1 MIPVDADFSKYK
13 IVVAPVLYM
22 VKDGMKEALENFV
35 KNGGILIITFM
46 SGIVGQS
53 DNVYLGG
60 YPGPLREMA
69 GVWVEEIDALAPEQK
84 NKAKFADG
92 STAACGLLC
101 DLMHLEGAKA
111 LASYE
116 EDFYAGMP
124 AASKNTYGKV
134 PHIILQP
141 SLRKKGLQRFGS
153 GSPGGRSFIRYPGR
167 NRT

>member
-35 KNGGILIITFM
+35 KNGGILITTFM

-92 STAACGLLC
+92 STAACGLLWVF
-101 DLMHLEGAKA
+101 E
-111 LASYE
+111 
-116 EDFYAGMP
+116 
-124 AASKNTYGKV
+124 
-134 PHIILQP
+134 
-141 SLRKKGLQRFGS
+141 
-153 GSPGGRSFIRYPGR
+153 
-167 NRT
+167 